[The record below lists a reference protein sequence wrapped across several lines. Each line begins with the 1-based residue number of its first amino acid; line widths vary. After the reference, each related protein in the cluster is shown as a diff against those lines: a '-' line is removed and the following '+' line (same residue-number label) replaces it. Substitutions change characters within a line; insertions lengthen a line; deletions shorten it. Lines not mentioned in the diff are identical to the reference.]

1 MLNAVL
7 KHAELILY
15 ICFFHFISRRK
26 KRTKDSKALKRPYK
40 SRVYIFLLSTHVSRA
55 WRENQEGCI
64 SDDTCRYLF
73 FYQTFG
79 DIIWKTKHRI
89 LKGSLFFI
97 VKTTVK
103 VDQSSNETMVLK
115 IFVLRSLFKKQL
127 KQLAWV
133 LGVQLSTQKIFFSS
147 YYYQI
152 SVHFHFRSAEFQCM
166 IDFCFLGISSGRE
179 TWKVCYEHP
188 LVAS

>member
-1 MLNAVL
+1 MNFLLVVKHRFKVYERRDWRKMKKKKKLNVLHPIGIQRSRYEYIWLLIWSKERWVVWGKGGGGWGGSSLRLSQGGLLSVNLWTDAVL

-73 FYQTFG
+73 FY
-79 DIIWKTKHRI
+79 
-89 LKGSLFFI
+89 
-97 VKTTVK
+97 
-103 VDQSSNETMVLK
+103 
-115 IFVLRSLFKKQL
+115 
-127 KQLAWV
+127 
-133 LGVQLSTQKIFFSS
+133 
-147 YYYQI
+147 
-152 SVHFHFRSAEFQCM
+152 
-166 IDFCFLGISSGRE
+166 
-179 TWKVCYEHP
+179 
-188 LVAS
+188 

>member
-1 MLNAVL
+1 M
-7 KHAELILY
+7 E
-15 ICFFHFISRRK
+15 
-26 KRTKDSKALKRPYK
+26 DKAQDTQR
-40 SRVYIFLLSTHVSRA
+40 IF
-55 WRENQEGCI
+55 
-64 SDDTCRYLF
+64 
-73 FYQTFG
+73 
-79 DIIWKTKHRI
+79 
-89 LKGSLFFI
+89 FFI

-152 SVHFHFRSAEFQCM
+152 SVHFYLRSAEFQCV

-179 TWKVCYEHP
+179 TWEVCYEHP
-188 LVAS
+188 LVASLWLLISFSSTCILLRVKKSHCIDFTVVVSITIFLESLLINFLLKYRVSVIIHFLDASFDFIYKICFC